1 MTNLSDIP
9 LVDVFKGVILD
20 HLMRDGFLRRPPEN
34 FFIKHRAKILTCAA
48 VTGGALLGPFAIT
61 GAVAALGFGQ
71 AGIVAGSTATWMM
84 SLYRGYVTAGSL
96 VSILQ
101 SVGAAGLGAGGVIA
115 ANLGGGVLGGA
126 VASAISSILESNS
139 DELRELETFL
149 TIRCENDAHT
159 TMVLDINFTG
169 NEDEKLLSLLRGF
182 DLARQ
187 VAGSRVGQFKFII
200 GEGSN
205 ILYNFLVDNYGG
217 DRVTLTTPIS
227 FLNLND

>member
-1 MTNLSDIP
+1 MTNISEIP

-61 GAVAALGFGQ
+61 GVVAALGFGQ
-71 AGIVAGSTATWMM
+71 AGIAAGSTAAWMM
-84 SLYRGYVTAGSL
+84 SLYRGYVAAGSL

-101 SVGAAGLGAGGVIA
+101 SVGAAG
-115 ANLGGGVLGGA
+115 LGGA

-139 DELRELETFL
+139 DELRELGTFL
-149 TIRCENDAHT
+149 NIRCENNAHT
-159 TMVLDINFTG
+159 TVVLEINITG

-187 VAGSRVGQFKFII
+187 VVSTRVGRFEFFI

-205 ILYNFLVDNYGG
+205 ILYNFLVDNYG
-217 DRVTLTTPIS
+217 DVSVTTLTPS
-227 FLNLND
+227 SYLLNLND